1 MSRFSPDRVNSL
13 AAQIAAELNKEPG
26 VKYLQPEMMVKMGIG
41 RALRTEL
48 ATDDKHTAAAKQKI
62 AKMKNGPAEGTVQY
76 NALLDQFYREELAT
90 LRKIR

>member
-1 MSRFSPDRVNSL
+1 V
-13 AAQIAAELNKEPG
+13 AAAAPAPVAPAG
-26 VKYLQPEMMVKMGIG
+26 VG